1 MPLDRKELQKQ
12 YGIIGESPA
21 IKQAMDKALQVAPT
35 DITVLLQGETGVG
48 KDVTARA
55 IHDLSPRKSGNLVIV
70 NCGAIPEGIIES
82 ELFGHE
88 KGAYTGAHEARM
100 GYFEQAD
107 GGTILLDEIVDT
119 PKNVQVKLLRVL
131 ESGEFFRVGSSKL
144 RTVDVRVIAAT
155 NKDLWQSVQS
165 GDFREDLF
173 YRLNT
178 VTIRIPP
185 LRERS
190 QDILLIFHS
199 YVSEFARKYDSV
211 FRGMSDEARQLLLSY
226 RWPGN
231 IRELRNVAEQLVV
244 LEKSQYIDEEVLK
257 KYLKGR
263 QKLGSADN
271 LPMVF
276 GQDKEYDRKFQTPQS
291 SEMHLIYRVLLDMQH
306 DMSDMKKM
314 LGTLFYQTVQGGN
327 IPKSLPAA
335 REAVLRAARDPDQ
348 NMSLKDISDL
358 VADAGSYA
366 DADYQEEDTS
376 SQGVSH
382 EEDDDTAGRSAPARE
397 SGNHDRGIA
406 DTGRDRDDD
415 FYRDKAT
422 VSGEHAGTWSGK
434 DARTTGTPETGHLNE
449 DQRKAI
455 ALFDSEDLPSVEE
468 MEKFL
473 IQRALEK
480 YGGNRRRAA
489 GVLGMSER
497 TLYRKIDQYG
507 LL

>member
-1 MPLDRKELQKQ
+1 MALDRQQLQKK
-12 YGIIGESPA
+12 YGILGESPA
-21 IKQAMDKALQVAPT
+21 LTQALDKVVQVAPT
-35 DITVLLQGETGVG
+35 DITVLLNGETGVG

-55 IHDLSPRKSGNLVIV
+55 IHDLSLRKGNNLVIV

-107 GGTILLDEIVDT
+107 GGTIFLDEIVDT

-144 RTVDVRVIAAT
+144 RKVDVRVIAAS
-155 NKDLWQSVQS
+155 NKDMWKSVER

-185 LRERS
+185 LRERN
-190 QDILLIFHS
+190 QDILLIFRAF
-199 YVSEFARKYDSV
+199 VAEFAQKYDSV
-211 FRGMSDEARQLLLSY
+211 FRGMSDGARRLLLSY

-244 LEKSQYIDEEVLK
+244 LEKSQYVDEEVLK

-263 QKLGSADN
+263 QKLGSPDN

-276 GQDKEYDRKFQTPQS
+276 GQDREHERAFQSPHS
-291 SEMHLIYRVLLDMQH
+291 EEMHLVYRVMLDLKQEMG
-306 DMSDMKKM
+306 DMKKM
-314 LGTLFYQTVQGGN
+314 LGSLFYHSVHGGN
-327 IPKSLPAA
+327 VPKSLPAA
-335 REAVLRAARDPDQ
+335 SGSVLRSGQDPRQQPGIKDITELPIGDAPFSDVDINDEDLDPDE
-348 NMSLKDISDL
+348 
-358 VADAGSYA
+358 GP
-366 DADYQEEDTS
+366 
-376 SQGVSH
+376 G
-382 EEDDDTAGRSAPARE
+382 DDTATAGDPGE
-397 SGNHDRGIA
+397 SGRRYPEGPEPGI
-406 DTGRDRDDD
+406 TGNRER
-415 FYRDKAT
+415 T
-422 VSGEHAGTWSGK
+422 AGPGGRPLSDEQK
-434 DARTTGTPETGHLNE
+434 KVLH
-449 DQRKAI
+449 
-455 ALFDSEDLPSVEE
+455 LFDSGDLPSIGD

-473 IQRALEK
+473 IEQALEK
-480 YGGNRRRAA
+480 YGGNRRKAA
-489 GVLGMSER
+489 RILGMSER

-507 LL
+507 LI